1 MFGNMQPHPK
11 LRWPRPRI
19 PEFMKTKAPKA
30 HAKPHNQAV
39 IDKTATSK
47 SSSKVKSM
55 PPTGIQNA
63 KKARLSSPAPAV
75 AMECTEQQ
83 HHKVDLGVWSLL
95 EAPSGSSKPCMEADL
110 K

>member
-1 MFGNMQPHPK
+1 M
-11 LRWPRPRI
+11 
-19 PEFMKTKAPKA
+19 PEFMKTKAPRA

-63 KKARLSSPAPAV
+63 KMARPSNPATAV
-75 AMECTEQQ
+75 AMECKEQQ

-95 EAPSGSSKPCMEADL
+95 DGPSSSSMEAEL
-110 K
+110 